1 MEYEIS
7 DEHVLFD
14 ASTNPSLE
22 KAWQPARRPRP
33 LPAKGREQK
42 ALPIPEEEQQFA

>member
-22 KAWQPARRPRP
+22 KAWEPAPRQPPSSG
-33 LPAKGREQK
+33 KGKERTAE
-42 ALPIPEEEQQFA
+42 PIPEEEQQAA